1 MASERPPQLECFVGQ
16 STLGGFGPRLWPAG
30 LATTFGSHFW
40 RPLLAPTFG
49 DHFWCSLLAPTL
61 GACFWRAGLAPTFG
75 SAFGRTVPVWIGAH
89 SALDDPIG
97 QKWRAASRCASPPQ
111 DARRRKAMFLG
122 ERGGEGGPDVGRDG
136 KDWRSLGGQRCF
148 QGQIPMRSAGALVS
162 SMAVH
167 AQPAA

>member
-1 MASERPPQLECFVGQ
+1 MASDRQPQLERFVGQ
-16 STLGGFGPRLWPAG
+16 STLGGFGSRLWPTG

-89 SALDDPIG
+89 LALDDPIG
-97 QKWRAASRCASPPQ
+97 QKWRAASRCASPPRTREEG
-111 DARRRKAMFLG
+111 RRCSWGK
-122 ERGGEGGPDVGRDG
+122 EGGREAQMSGGTGRTVTGRREGGRGDG
-136 KDWRSLGGQRCF
+136 WKEDGVREGRGDSTL
-148 QGQIPMRSAGALVS
+148 
-162 SMAVH
+162 
-167 AQPAA
+167 